1 MVDENVAE
9 LLVNQALN
17 EIFRCLHQMT
27 LDYKKIIKYGH
38 RMIVGGKIAGI
49 SELLA
54 IEEEDN
60 TVQALETESTAT
72 ETVKPIETQQPKK
85 TEEKKTES

>member
-1 MVDENVAE
+1 
-9 LLVNQALN
+9 
-17 EIFRCLHQMT
+17 
-27 LDYKKIIKYGH
+27 
-38 RMIVGGKIAGI
+38 MIVGGKIAGI

-60 TVQALETESTAT
+60 SVQALETESTAT